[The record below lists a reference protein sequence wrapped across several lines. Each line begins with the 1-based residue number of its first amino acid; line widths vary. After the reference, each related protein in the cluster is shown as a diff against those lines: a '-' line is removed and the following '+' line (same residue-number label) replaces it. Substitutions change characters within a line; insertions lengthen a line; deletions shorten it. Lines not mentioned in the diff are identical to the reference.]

1 VGTERKFVFRQVF
14 SKSLTHPYT
23 REWLKWRKRRVK
35 AAHTVRQSVC
45 LHQNRQTYPSILP
58 RAAPAFLASPRRSR
72 AHIRLL
78 TQRTSTQQ
86 RMIRPRL
93 SAPTIMELTAVSS
106 CVASMHVPASVP
118 HLTASAASLRM
129 GLGDHDSVC
138 WKARA

>member
-93 SAPTIMELTAVSS
+93 SAPTLFGSS
-106 CVASMHVPASVP
+106 SFFLVQPDPIADAIVMQ
-118 HLTASAASLRM
+118 
-129 GLGDHDSVC
+129 
-138 WKARA
+138 ARQLIECRG

>member
-1 VGTERKFVFRQVF
+1 MGTERKFVFRQVF
-14 SKSLTHPYT
+14 SKSLTHRYT
-23 REWLKWRKRRVK
+23 REWLKWQKRRVK

-78 TQRTSTQQ
+78 PQRTSTQQ

-93 SAPTIMELTAVSS
+93 SAPTLFANGATTLLALPHSFLGATRSHHGRYRDASKAVN
-106 CVASMHVPASVP
+106 
-118 HLTASAASLRM
+118 RM
-129 GLGDHDSVC
+129 S
-138 WKARA
+138 